1 MVHRGKI
8 IAVLYLSLARRD
20 SFCLGAQLKNWS
32 VRDENN
38 EKY

>member
-1 MVHRGKI
+1 MEHGKI
-8 IAVLYLSLARRD
+8 IAVLFLSLAQRE
-20 SFCLGAQLKNWS
+20 SFCSGVQLKNWS